1 MLYNENTSAER
12 HGQAA
17 PGRGIFVTIEGIDGS
32 GKSTHVERLRTALEN
47 RGHTVLQLREPGGT
61 AIGESIRQIL
71 LSRKNDGMTVEAE
84 LLLFEAARAQLVR
97 DVIEPALAAGTIVL
111 SDRFMDSTVA
121 YQGYGRGM
129 DLELIE
135 RLNAFAVG
143 SCRPDL
149 TILLDVETG
158 EAARRVGKRAET
170 DRMDG
175 AGLAFMERTRSGYLA
190 IAAREPERVRI
201 LSALPPKDEL
211 HAQIM
216 AIIKEGFGV

>member
-1 MLYNENTSAER
+1 MILEQLKVMVRAN
-12 HGQAA
+12 H
-17 PGRGIFVTIEGIDGS
+17 GRGIFVTIEGIDGS
-32 GKSTHVERLRTALEN
+32 GKSTHVDRLRWALEHQG
-47 RGHTVLQLREPGGT
+47 RTVLQLREPGGT
-61 AIGESIRQIL
+61 AIGESIRLIL
-71 LSRKNDGMTVEAE
+71 LSRKNDGMTPEAE

-97 DVIEPALAAGTIVL
+97 DVIEPALTAGTIVL

-143 SCRPDL
+143 ACRPDL
-149 TILLDVETG
+149 TILLDVEPQ
-158 EAARRVGKRAET
+158 EAARRVNKRTES

-175 AGLAFMERTRSGYLA
+175 AGMTFMERTRNGYLA
-190 IAAREPERVRI
+190 IAAQEPQRVRI

-211 HAQIM
+211 HAQIL
-216 AIIKEGFGV
+216 AIIKEGFGI